1 MYSYELFDF
10 IIVDLFFCRSFHFSI
25 FSFVDLFVVDLLTQT
40 HGWHT
45 TKCYWTKLRHKNDIK
60 VVFLGDSI
68 TSGWGGNGKE
78 TWNKYYA
85 PRGAY
90 NYGIGGDT
98 TQNVL
103 WRIRNHEFDGIS
115 PKFIVLKIGISRK
128 LYSRSDLKI
137 RFFNEFL
144 IELTRD

>member
-1 MYSYELFDF
+1 M
-10 IIVDLFFCRSFHFSI
+10 
-25 FSFVDLFVVDLLTQT
+25 LLN
-40 HGWHT
+40 T
-45 TKCYWTKLRHKNDIK
+45 TKTHKNDIK

-103 WRIRNHEFDGIS
+103 WRIQNHEFDGIS
-115 PKFIVLKIGISRK
+115 PKIVVLKIGKNISLLRQRFKIQLTFKNNYSKK
-128 LYSRSDLKI
+128 LNIKEQTI
-137 RFFNEFL
+137 
-144 IELTRD
+144 

>member
-1 MYSYELFDF
+1 M
-10 IIVDLFFCRSFHFSI
+10 ISFT
-25 FSFVDLFVVDLLTQT
+25 LLLSLVLITNSCFAAQPWEPEAKTGIWMT
-40 HGWHT
+40 HHEMLLNT
-45 TKCYWTKLRHKNDIK
+45 TKTHKNDIK